1 MDTQR
6 CRTPPEMLLATQ
18 KHKTDQSGK
27 HYPEQARHPSQTK
40 HLRKTEKEIKEIPTH
55 SKITFEAAAAVCGTS
70 SIYRQVLPASRPDTL
85 LPSLPSPSCFRQPR
99 LTSSTAV
106 VVLLSYPPGG
116 NATDNTKP
124 TKKESTTKNKEQARH
139 PPRHTRYILCENVY
153 LVRKTENKKTKT
165 KTQPNQIRFSRS
177 SLRYE

>member
-27 HYPEQARHPSQTK
+27 HYPEQARYPSQTK

-99 LTSSTAV
+99 LSYFVDCSGSIAV
-106 VVLLSYPPGG
+106 VPPRRKCDRQYKTNKKGKHHQEQRTG
-116 NATDNTKP
+116 SPP
-124 TKKESTTKNKEQARH
+124 TKTHKI
-139 PPRHTRYILCENVY
+139 Y
-153 LVRKTENKKTKT
+153 
-165 KTQPNQIRFSRS
+165 FM
-177 SLRYE
+177 